1 MAAEIVTLSTDVPG
15 FYGEK
20 EPSIAVVEATQDLLQ
35 DVVEINKDV
44 SEEDWVYPYPTS
56 FVLGD
61 HPIDDVREL
70 KVRSTYTEKEC
81 TKLTAVRLL

>member
-1 MAAEIVTLSTDVPG
+1 MAAEVVTLNTNVPEV
-15 FYGEK
+15 FDEK
-20 EPSIAVVEATQDLLQ
+20 EPNIAVVEATQDVLQ

-70 KVRSTYTEKEC
+70 KVRSAYTQKAF
-81 TKLTAVRLL
+81 T

>member
-1 MAAEIVTLSTDVPG
+1 MAAEVVTLNTDAYG

-20 EPSIAVVEATQDLLQ
+20 EPSIAVVETTQDVLQ

-44 SEEDWVYPYPTS
+44 PEEDWVYPYPTS

-70 KVRSTYTEKEC
+70 KVRSAFLEEKS
-81 TKLTAVRLL
+81 T